1 MAFIRKIIDTW
12 NTEQIKT
19 KAANLLLESED
30 LAAIINTTMDEKDF
44 FESYERLIAI
54 FEELIK
60 YEKYNIF
67 SGQSPSSNLRKF
79 KNLKEKSTKAFY
91 ERKSNIVYTSSIKD
105 EDCSKSTKERKA
117 AILDNYDT
125 YFAEAGRFIIDK
137 DKASIGMLQRVFN
150 IGFNRSAQIM
160 DQLCDAGVVGEEEGT
175 RPRRVLMNME
185 EFEYMINNAIRV
197 NHNEINNLTDL
208 NREIVETPA
217 LPPSEIIEQ
226 MLGIPPNFSKDG
238 QRLSHLENMLVH
250 KCKKNQQ
257 LEIINN
263 LIISNS
269 PETMRLIILDNN
281 GTYIN
286 YNILPHLLVPV
297 TTDMGKFAPTI
308 HWSIAEK
315 RERMHKFADIRAKDI
330 DSYNNTT
337 SQKIPHL
344 IFIISE
350 LYETRS
356 IQEIDDSLIQLLLN
370 SNMTGMHCIFFS
382 QFETRNL
389 ALGAKADLL
398 HICDTQQAKKIC
410 EISKNHDRN
419 NYLKTITGFDNMDGT
434 EFEGFCAT
442 ILEKNHFHNVK
453 ITPGSGDHGVDILA
467 EKDDITYAIQ
477 CKCYSSNIG
486 NSSVQQ
492 AHTGKSI
499 YNKDIAVVLTNRHF
513 TQQAI
518 DEAKAL
524 GVKLWDRDKLNSM
537 INNSSI

>member
-1 MAFIRKIIDTW
+1 MTFMRKIMDTW
-12 NTEQIKT
+12 NIEQIKT

-44 FESYERLIAI
+44 LESYERLIAI

-67 SGQSPSSNLRKF
+67 SGQSPSSNLKKF
-79 KNLKEKSTKAFY
+79 KNLKEKTTKAFY

-105 EDCSKSTKERKA
+105 EDCSKSTKDRKA
-117 AILDNYDT
+117 VILDNYDT

-137 DKASIGMLQRVFN
+137 DKASVGMLQRVFK
-150 IGFNRSAQIM
+150 IGFNRAMRIM
-160 DQLCDAGVVGEEEGT
+160 EQLYDAGVVGEEIDT
-175 RPRRVLMNME
+175 RPRKVLMNMK
-185 EFEYMINNAIRV
+185 EFEYMVNNAIRL

-208 NREIVETPA
+208 KREIVETPT
-217 LPPSEIIEQ
+217 LPLSEIIEQ
-226 MLGIPPNFSKDG
+226 MLGIPPDFSKDG
-238 QRLSHLENMLVH
+238 KRLSHLENMLIH

-286 YNILPHLLVPV
+286 YNILPHLVIPII
-297 TTDMGKFAPTI
+297 TDIGRFAPAI
-308 HWSIAEK
+308 QWSIAEK

-330 DSYNNTT
+330 DSYNNKT

-370 SNMTGMHCIFFS
+370 SNMAGIHCIFFS

-398 HICDTQQAKKIC
+398 HICDIQQAKKIC
-410 EISKNHDRN
+410 EISKDHDRN
-419 NYLKTITGFDNMDGT
+419 NSLKSIIGFDNMDGV
-434 EFEGFCAT
+434 EFESFCAA
-442 ILEKNHFHNVK
+442 ILEKNNFYNVK
-453 ITPGSGDHGVDILA
+453 TTPGSGDHGIDILA

-492 AHTGKSI
+492 AHTGKSL
-499 YNKDIAVVLTNRHF
+499 YNKDIAVVLTNRYF

-518 DEAKAL
+518 DEAKTL
-524 GVKLWDRDKLNSM
+524 GVKLWDRDRLNSM